1 MDNSTLTGANLM
13 FDGTEEPHALGLR
26 RGAHSFRAFDRAAG
40 STLGPD
46 FAVADLADV
55 EVACAGAASAF
66 LPFSRTTAGRRAEFL
81 SEIANQ
87 IEELGDVLIER
98 AAAESGLPVAR
109 LTGER
114 ARTCGQ
120 LRMFANLIQEGSWV
134 EARIEHSDP
143 SRTPPK
149 PDLRR
154 MLVPLGPVAVFGA
167 SNFPLAFSVAGGD
180 TASALAAGC
189 PVVVKAHPAHPG
201 TSEYVAGTI
210 IAAAAATKMP
220 SGVFSMLHGGADVGQ
235 ALVLRPEIYAVG
247 FTGSLGA
254 GRALFNAAA
263 ARPRPIPVFAEM
275 GSVNPVFLLPGAL
288 RERGESIA
296 KGYADSLTLGV
307 GQFCTNPGVV
317 VGVAGEEFDHFLTAA
332 ASALAAVAPGLML
345 TEDICARYQGS
356 VNSRAGKLT
365 QVFCGQPVERRATP
379 ALFATTGEE
388 FLNSPELA
396 EEVFGPAGLA
406 VACQNEREMAQVAR
420 ALEGQLTTTVQ
431 MSDEDTAAAASLLPT
446 LERIA
451 GRVVFNGFPTGVEVN
466 SAMQHGGP
474 YPATTDPRS
483 TSVGTAA
490 ILRFARPVAFQNTP
504 PDLLPPEL
512 QDANP
517 LGIWRLVDGAL
528 SRD

>member
-1 MDNSTLTGANLM
+1 
-13 FDGTEEPHALGLR
+13 
-26 RGAHSFRAFDRAAG
+26 
-40 STLGPD
+40 
-46 FAVADLADV
+46 
-55 EVACAGAASAF
+55 
-66 LPFSRTTAGRRAEFL
+66 
-81 SEIANQ
+81 
-87 IEELGDVLIER
+87 
-98 AAAESGLPVAR
+98 
-109 LTGER
+109 
-114 ARTCGQ
+114 
-120 LRMFANLIQEGSWV
+120 
-134 EARIEHSDP
+134 
-143 SRTPPK
+143 
-149 PDLRR
+149 
-154 MLVPLGPVAVFGA
+154 
-167 SNFPLAFSVAGGD
+167 
-180 TASALAAGC
+180 
-189 PVVVKAHPAHPG
+189 
-201 TSEYVAGTI
+201 
-210 IAAAAATKMP
+210 
-220 SGVFSMLHGGADVGQ
+220 
-235 ALVLRPEIYAVG
+235 
-247 FTGSLGA
+247 
-254 GRALFNAAA
+254 
-263 ARPRPIPVFAEM
+263 M